1 MGRADAARGCNLW
14 GRGRGKLGMNSQ
26 LMSCG
31 RSQQLP
37 CPGCAPGAG
46 INKPDVRFVLHHN
59 MSKSLDNYYQVA

>member
-1 MGRADAARGCNLW
+1 
-14 GRGRGKLGMNSQ
+14 MNSQ